1 VEVMRR
7 LLNLVALLMATQTLT
22 VDAVVDD
29 VIKSCPQ
36 PCSCYRQVPYSDH
49 LLSVY
54 IDPEID

>member
-1 VEVMRR
+1 MRR